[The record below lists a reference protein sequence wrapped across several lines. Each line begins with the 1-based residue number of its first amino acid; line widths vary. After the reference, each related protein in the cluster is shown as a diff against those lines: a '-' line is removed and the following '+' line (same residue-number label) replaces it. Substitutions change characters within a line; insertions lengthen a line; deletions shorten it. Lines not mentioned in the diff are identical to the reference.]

1 MDALTG
7 RPGGLR
13 TPASGRTDRDNRAG
27 AVESSSGL
35 WLWEENELPEVT
47 GELIYIRSA
56 GQRASQQPGK
66 LQICFQSY
74 CLFPPASPH
83 ISSPCVSSTFP
94 QPSCLPSFHQ
104 EIPSSHSNPSTK
116 LPGDPRSTLGLP
128 TPSPLWEHLKPAF
141 LHILPLTLRPGTDTE
156 QHSGLCRTEMRS

>member
-35 WLWEENELPEVT
+35 RLWEENELSEVT
-47 GELIYIRSA
+47 GELTYIRSA

-74 CLFPPASPH
+74 CLCFLQQAHTSPPHVRLPHFPNPPVSPH
-83 ISSPCVSSTFP
+83 SIRR
-94 QPSCLPSFHQ
+94 FHL
-104 EIPSSHSNPSTK
+104 HT
-116 LPGDPRSTLGLP
+116 STL
-128 TPSPLWEHLKPAF
+128 PLNFLVIQGAPWGYQHPAHCGSTSSQLF
-141 LHILPLTLRPGTDTE
+141 CT
-156 QHSGLCRTEMRS
+156 SCR

>member
-35 WLWEENELPEVT
+35 RLWEENELPEVI

-66 LQICFQSY
+66 LKICFQSY

-83 ISSPCVSSTFP
+83 IPSPCASSTFP

-104 EIPSSHSNPSTK
+104 EIPSSHSNPSTE
-116 LPGDPRSTLGLP
+116 LLGDPRSTLGLP